1 MNTSFVK
8 GQQSD
13 FGVIM
18 NLFKSSYGE
27 TLLSNRLIAVFFL
40 LIITIGMS
48 FGAKNL
54 YFDNDYRA
62 FFGETN
68 PQLDAFE
75 RLQKTYTK
83 IDNVQFAFEPKV
95 GSDASSLQILTAVE
109 ELTELAWQ
117 IPYSLR
123 VDSISNYQHT
133 EVEDDDLIVEDLY
146 SYADELEQSELDN
159 VKNIVTTEPSIIG
172 RLHDPDHKSTAVT
185 VTVQLP
191 GENPTEVVEVVEA
204 ARNIK
209 AEILKKHDVN
219 IRLGGIAMFNNAF
232 FEASESDMTTL
243 MPAMYL
249 VILIVTFLLI
259 RSVYATA
266 MVILII
272 IPSITFAMGFGGWI
286 GVGLTPPSASAPT
299 IITTLAVADSIHFLV
314 TMFNRMRAGLS
325 QRQAIIYSLS
335 VNGKPI
341 FLTSI
346 TTAVGFLSLN
356 FSDSP
361 PFHDLGNITA
371 AGVMAAWLF
380 SIVLLPILMSLV
392 TVKPRETL
400 GFLNKHM
407 ENLGKFIASKY
418 KAVLALSVVAS
429 VLITSAITRNEIND
443 DFLKYFDEDITFRSD
458 TDWISKNLTGLN
470 QIQFDMQSKKPNGIS
485 DPDFLTKL
493 EAFSQWSRNQDV
505 VTNVQSITD
514 VFKRLNRDLNGGDTN
529 FYKVP
534 ESRELAAQY
543 LLLYELSLPFGLDL
557 NNQIDI
563 DKSSTQVIV
572 TIEDLTTN
580 EIKAWIKEAETFL
593 TEELGMDAVAAG
605 PTVMFSYIAERN
617 IQGMLWGTLY
627 AVLIISGIIL
637 IALRDVRL
645 GLLSLVPNILPAAL
659 AFGVWGMFVG
669 QVNMAVAVVT
679 GMALG
684 VIVDDSV
691 HFLTK
696 YQLARKNDNLSPEKA
711 VVSAFGGGGTALLV
725 TTVILVAGFA
735 ILAQSSFGLNSAMA
749 SLTAISLFMALI
761 ADLTILPSL
770 LILLDR
776 KMSKQE
782 PQSNIVAA

>member
-1 MNTSFVK
+1 
-8 GQQSD
+8 
-13 FGVIM
+13 M

-62 FFGETN
+62 FFGEAN

-83 IDNVQFAFEPKV
+83 IDNVQFAFEPKA
-95 GSDASSLQILTAVE
+95 GSDASSVQILAAVE

-146 SYADELEQSELDN
+146 SYADELEQSELDDI
-159 VKNIVTTEPSIIG
+159 KNIVTTEPSIIG

-209 AEILKKHDVN
+209 DEILKKHDVN

-314 TMFNRMRAGLS
+314 TMFNRMRAGFS
-325 QRQAIIYSLS
+325 QREAIIYSLS

-380 SIVLLPILMSLV
+380 SIVLLPILMSIV

-400 GFLNKHM
+400 GFLNKNM
-407 ENLGKFIASKY
+407 ENLGKFIASNY

-443 DFLKYFDEDITFRSD
+443 DFLKYFDEDITFRAD

-485 DPDFLTKL
+485 DPKFLTNL
-493 EAFSQWSRNQDV
+493 EAFSQWARKQDV

-514 VFKRLNRDLNGGDTN
+514 VFKRLNRDLNGGDIN
-529 FYKVP
+529 FYQVP

-696 YQLARKNDNLSPEKA
+696 YQLARKNDNLSAEKA
-711 VVSAFGGGGTALLV
+711 VVSAFGGVGTALLV

-782 PQSNIVAA
+782 PQSDIVAA